1 MIDLHVHSTAS
12 DGLDPPELL
21 VAKAAQAGITVLSLT
36 DHDTVAGVAAAAQA
50 AAAYPVTFIPG
61 IEITT
66 DYLDTEVHL
75 LGYFIDHTHPG
86 LIQGCADIH
95 NQRRERAKEI
105 LAKLRSFGYELDCT
119 DFPEAAD
126 PHSFIGR
133 SHIMDKL
140 VEKGLVAP
148 HNRDLFFD
156 AFLAKTGKAYIPHY
170 YITPRRGIEL
180 IVEAGGVAVLAHPG
194 RMIGDWDLQ
203 ELVNYGI
210 GGIEVW
216 YPSHSAAEVARYL
229 ELGRKY
235 GLVLT
240 GGTDYHGRGT
250 QVLGMPGIPEQTAAL
265 LKEAASKGGKHG

>member
-12 DGLDPPELL
+12 DGLDTPELV
-21 VAKAAQAGITVLSLT
+21 VAKAVQAGITVLSLT
-36 DHDTVAGVAAAAQA
+36 DHDTVAGLAAAARA
-50 AAAYPVTFIPG
+50 AATFPLTFIPG

-66 DYLDTEVHL
+66 DYLETEVHL
-75 LGYFIDHTHPG
+75 LGYFIDYTHPG

-95 NQRRERAKEI
+95 YHRRERAKEI
-105 LAKLRSFGYELDCT
+105 LAQLRGFGYELEWT

-126 PHSFIGR
+126 PDGFIGR

-140 VEKGLVAP
+140 IEKGLVAP

-156 AFLAKTGKAYIPHY
+156 AYLSKTGKAYVPHY

-180 IVEAGGVAVLAHPG
+180 IIEAGGVAVLAHPG
-194 RMIGDWDLQ
+194 RMIGDWDLR
-203 ELVNYGI
+203 ELVKYGL

-216 YPSHSAAEVARYL
+216 YPAHSAAEVSRYF

-235 GLVLT
+235 GLIPT
-240 GGTDYHGRGT
+240 GGTDYHGRGA
-250 QVLGMPGIPEQTAAL
+250 QVLGMEGIPEQTIL
-265 LKEAASKGGKHG
+265 SLREACKGGEND